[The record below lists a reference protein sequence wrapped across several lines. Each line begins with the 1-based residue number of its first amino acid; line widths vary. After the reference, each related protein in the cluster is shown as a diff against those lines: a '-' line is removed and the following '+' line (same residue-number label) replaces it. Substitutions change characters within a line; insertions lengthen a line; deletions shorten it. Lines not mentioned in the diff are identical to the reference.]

1 MADLDGRSFHRPT
14 ADNGGCRVQVL
25 PAVTPS
31 ADPQLPARP
40 AQVTVLSARILI
52 LDDDHA
58 IAELLGEMLTL
69 LGYSTVLCHSAQVA
83 LEWLDRQ
90 EFNLIISDFRM
101 PKMDGQEFYE
111 QAVRKKPE
119 LARRI
124 LFLSGDVVNEETQGF
139 LRATG
144 NPHLTKPFR
153 LALVEQIVAQVL
165 QQSAVAR

>member
-69 LGYSTVLCHSAQVA
+69 LGYSTVLCHSA
-83 LEWLDRQ
+83 
-90 EFNLIISDFRM
+90 
-101 PKMDGQEFYE
+101 
-111 QAVRKKPE
+111 
-119 LARRI
+119 
-124 LFLSGDVVNEETQGF
+124 
-139 LRATG
+139 
-144 NPHLTKPFR
+144 
-153 LALVEQIVAQVL
+153 
-165 QQSAVAR
+165 